1 MVRKI
6 LSDFNIEQIA
16 DSGQCFRMKKID
28 DNKYYTI
35 AFDRYLE
42 ITKADN
48 SDNGKFLE
56 ASIPINPVDK
66 MCPFIISLSFLVIIR
81 FLFEPFILA
90 NQTVLAIGCIFAL
103 DGRWSIVIISP
114 ELILLTPSIEDVSK

>member
-48 SDNGKFLE
+48 NTYEFSCSEEEFEKIWNDMKSKCE
-56 ASIPINPVDK
+56 
-66 MCPFIISLSFLVIIR
+66 SLGIDYVI
-81 FLFEPFILA
+81 ETKLA
-90 NQTVLAIGCIFAL
+90 DIANAREIYHSLA
-103 DGRWSIVIISP
+103 
-114 ELILLTPSIEDVSK
+114 E